1 MKTFILSIVLLFA
14 SVVSG
19 QDPVIQGIIDAVDI
33 EAMIQSVEEM
43 SGEVSVDLGS
53 GPVLITSRH
62 RDNAGNALAQ
72 QYYEQR
78 FVDMGYTTEEQP
90 FTATG
95 RNILVTKEG
104 LLYPD
109 EIVILCAHYD
119 AMPAGMF
126 AAPAADDDG
135 SGCATV
141 LEAARILRD
150 IPFAYTIV
158 FALWDEEEQGKVG
171 SNHYAQ
177 AMAADD
183 EVIRGVVNMDAIAYD
198 GNGDTKARVHVRPVA
213 NSMAIGDTVFAV
225 LDRYNIDIDLLLTN
239 PGAIYSDHASFW
251 TAGYGAVLIIEEFG
265 ADGNP
270 QYHTPNDRVEYFDVP
285 YFEKLAKLSIG
296 TFATLAVPF
305 DPTASIHSTSGMA
318 NALYLY
324 PNPTSD
330 QAVMWVELESD
341 SQVAV
346 HLLNA
351 LGQELDLLYQGPLTQ
366 GKRAF
371 NIPLATYPP
380 GTYSVVLTYSDGRQ
394 QVARVVRT
402 P

>member
-1 MKTFILSIVLLFA
+1 
-14 SVVSG
+14 
-19 QDPVIQGIIDAVDI
+19 
-33 EAMIQSVEEM
+33 
-43 SGEVSVDLGS
+43 
-53 GPVLITSRH
+53 
-62 RDNAGNALAQ
+62 
-72 QYYEQR
+72 
-78 FVDMGYTTEEQP
+78 
-90 FTATG
+90 
-95 RNILVTKEG
+95 
-104 LLYPD
+104 
-109 EIVILCAHYD
+109 
-119 AMPAGMF
+119 
-126 AAPAADDDG
+126 
-135 SGCATV
+135 
-141 LEAARILRD
+141 
-150 IPFAYTIV
+150 
-158 FALWDEEEQGKVG
+158 
-171 SNHYAQ
+171 
-177 AMAADD
+177 MAADD

-305 DPTASIHSTSGMA
+305 DPTASIHSISGMA

-394 QVARVVRT
+394 QARLAWSEPRDHFFEKRNDVLVPVRFCQT
-402 P
+402 KEVIPSRQFGHGNAKDIRIRKVWIGDHSTIHPDDLGADDVSACNIRLQLVRGW